1 MLRHR
6 QDHTVIVA
14 LMSHPSEVCQD
25 LAQHGEGF
33 IFYSVHLLY
42 VVHVTQSYSDSEK
55 LKKHFY
61 LNCSFQFLFVPVMV
75 ISISQSELVHVCMA
89 MLISGFIP
97 HSLTLKM

>member
-1 MLRHR
+1 M
-6 QDHTVIVA
+6 IVA

-61 LNCSFQFLFVPVMV
+61 LNCSFQFLFVPVMI
-75 ISISQSELVHVCMA
+75 ISISLCLYGNAYLRVYPTCSD
-89 MLISGFIP
+89 
-97 HSLTLKM
+97 T